1 MISSLQECHTA
12 REQLAEYALH
22 TLVKEEAGAVTAHL
36 ATCSVCHDEHYCLAA
51 VAAHLVPLREAL
63 ADASRRPR
71 RGRRRPGR
79 TTPLTLA
86 QWGNSKVCAAAK

>member
-1 MISSLQECHTA
+1 MFSSLQECHTA
-12 REQLAEYALH
+12 RERLAGYALNA
-22 TLVKEEAGAVTAHL
+22 LVKEEAGAVTAHL
-36 ATCSVCHDEHYCLAA
+36 ATCSACHDEHYCLAA

-71 RGRRRPGR
+71 LGRRRPAR

-86 QWGNSKVCAAAK
+86 QWGNSKACAAAR